1 MIDLHC
7 HFLPGVDDGAGDA
20 DEALALARAS
30 VAQGI
35 RVAVLTPHL
44 HPGRYSAGR
53 GRLRA
58 AFEHFVRLLAIHR
71 VKLELRL
78 ACEMRVCAETVAL
91 LRAGQVSFVGRVGEA
106 RVLLIEFPHDRLPPG
121 SLELMRHLVAQGIR
135 PLIAH
140 PERNRAV
147 MRQPELIRPFV
158 DIGCWLQ
165 LTAASV
171 TGEFGAA
178 AQAAARYLVEED
190 LAWVLASDSHNM
202 RNRPPRLA
210 EGRAVLTD
218 WVGDATVR
226 RMVSERPAQILGLE
240 RKGADVAA
248 SDLRVVGAPAAPM
261 GGALRA
267 HE

>member
-7 HFLPGVDDGAGDA
+7 HLLPGVDDGPQDA
-20 DEALALARAS
+20 EQALALARAS

-35 RVAVLTPHL
+35 RAAVLTPHL

-53 GRLRA
+53 ARLRA
-58 AFEHFVRLLAIHR
+58 VFDDLVSLLAAHG
-71 VKLELRL
+71 VPLDLRL

-91 LRAGQVSFVGRVGEA
+91 LRAGQVAFVGRVGAE
-106 RVLLIEFPHDRLPPG
+106 RVLLVEFPHDRLPPG

-158 DIGCWLQ
+158 DVGCWLQ

-171 TGEFGAA
+171 TGEFGAG
-178 AQAAARYLVEED
+178 AQRAARHLVDEE
-190 LAWVLASDSHNM
+190 LAWVLATDAHNLGH
-202 RNRPPRLA
+202 RPPRLA
-210 EGRAVLTD
+210 EGRAVLVD
-218 WVGDATVR
+218 WAGESIAR
-226 RMVSERPAQILGLE
+226 RMVSDRPAQILGLH
-240 RKGADVAA
+240 RRGA
-248 SDLRVVGAPAAPM
+248 GA
-261 GGALRA
+261 GAGEGCHA
-267 HE
+267 WSE